1 MEPVGLALA
10 VVSVFKD
17 AYLTAKF
24 IRNTIQSI
32 KGYEAEQSQLLM
44 RYNVQIYRLKNF
56 SRLFRDADSNVVDMK
71 LLETVSD
78 EYLNMIEDLL
88 LQLKNVLAEYA
99 QHAAFLDDDY
109 QRFSPSSPRFK
120 FDPAK
125 DYLEIED
132 SNMEDG
138 AIEPASDSTTKT
150 ETSKVGFAPMVTKLY
165 T

>member
-1 MEPVGLALA
+1 MEPVGLALG

-56 SRLFRDADSNVVDMK
+56 SRLFRDADGNVVDMK

-78 EYLNMIEDLL
+78 VCQHRYGFDRNS
-88 LQLKNVLAEYA
+88 LKIARNT
-99 QHAAFLDDDY
+99 
-109 QRFSPSSPRFK
+109 
-120 FDPAK
+120 
-125 DYLEIED
+125 
-132 SNMEDG
+132 
-138 AIEPASDSTTKT
+138 STW
-150 ETSKVGFAPMVTKLY
+150 
-165 T
+165 